1 MPAAAGLSFAIPAL
15 FAVNPAAPD
24 LLERSDAPAAA
35 GLFPAIPSAA
45 VAASAADR
53 TAAGAAAA
61 SPVAFIVVVVAVA
74 AATPG
79 TALFA
84 VFFAAV
90 GGLDDAAAVNSF
102 ATAVSPGIAAE
113 LLERGSC
120 RAKEASEPGSTPT
133 KLR

>member
-24 LLERSDAPAAA
+24 LLDRSDAPAAA
-35 GLFPAIPSAA
+35 GLFSAIPSAA

-61 SPVAFIVVVVAVA
+61 SPVAFVVVVVAVA
-74 AATPG
+74 AASPG
-79 TALFA
+79 AAL
-84 VFFAAV
+84 FAAV

-102 ATAVSPGIAAE
+102 ATAVSPGIAAG